1 MRNLLRTGLIFLL
14 FSLVAG
20 TAQAQVCKPES
31 IPASTPDSQL
41 QDNGDGTVTD
51 LKTGLMWKQC
61 AEGQS
66 GSGCA
71 EDTANDTATE
81 YPMWQNALLRAQEVN
96 TGGGFAGFT
105 DWRVPNIKELASLVE
120 HQCTG
125 PAINL
130 TRFPNT
136 PSSYFGSSSIQAGRS
151 AYFWTVSPY
160 GLVMGGSTNV
170 THPLLSKAWLRL
182 VRSAP

>member
-1 MRNLLRTGLIFLL
+1 MRHSIRTGLIFLL

-20 TAQAQVCKPES
+20 TAQAQICKPES

-51 LKTGLMWKQC
+51 RKTGLMWKQC
-61 AEGQS
+61 AEGQF

-71 EDTANDTATE
+71 EGAATE
-81 YPMWQNALLRAQEVN
+81 FNMWQNALLRAEEVN
-96 TGGGFAGFT
+96 NSGGFAGFT

-120 HQCTG
+120 QQCME

-136 PSSYFGSSSIQAGRS
+136 PNNGFGSSSIWAGQIV
-151 AYFWTVSPY
+151 YFWTVSRY
-160 GLVMGGSTNV
+160 GLVSGQQTNI
-170 THPLLSKAWLRL
+170 THPLLSKPRLRL

>member
-1 MRNLLRTGLIFLL
+1 MRNPIRTGLIFLF

-20 TAQAQVCKPES
+20 TAQAQTCKPES
-31 IPASTPDSQL
+31 IPASTPTSQL

-61 AEGQS
+61 AEGQF

-71 EDTANDTATE
+71 EGTATE
-81 YPMWQNALLRAQEVN
+81 YAMWQNALLRAQEVN

-151 AYFWTVSPY
+151 DYFWRISRY
-160 GLVMGGSTNV
+160 GLVLTGSTNV
-170 THPLLSKAWLRL
+170 TNPLIDKARLRL